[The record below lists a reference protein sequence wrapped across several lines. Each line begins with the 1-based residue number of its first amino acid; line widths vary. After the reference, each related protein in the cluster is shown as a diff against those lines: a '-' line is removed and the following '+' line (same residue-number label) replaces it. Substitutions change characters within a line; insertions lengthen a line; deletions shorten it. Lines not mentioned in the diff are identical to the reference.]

1 LEVGLGSHSPP
12 EDDPDVQLMLRVRDD
27 DAEAFAELVASY
39 QPRLARILQHLVGE
53 RELAEDLV
61 QEVFLRVYRARKTY
75 LPGAKFSTWIFRI
88 ANNIAS
94 NAVRDRSRRR
104 EYQMVDFSGSQAA
117 VPAMDQLAV
126 ASSSTLP
133 VRRLEGTER
142 AEMVRQALDSL
153 SERQR
158 MALLLS
164 KFEGLS
170 YQEIAD
176 TMGLTTKAVR
186 SLLSRSRENL
196 RLILQ
201 PYMERGVQLSDE
213 EGGADERRR

>member
-1 LEVGLGSHSPP
+1 LEPTLGSGSLP
-12 EDDPDVQLMLRVRDD
+12 EDDPDVKLMLRVRDD
-27 DAEAFAELVASY
+27 DAEAFAELVMNY
-39 QPRLARILQHLVGE
+39 QPRLQRILQHLVGE
-53 RELAEDLV
+53 RDTADDLV
-61 QEVFLRVYRARKTY
+61 QDVFLRVYRARKTY
-75 LPGAKFSTWIFRI
+75 VPGAKFSTWIFRI
-88 ANNIAS
+88 ANNVAS

-104 EYQMVDFSGSQAA
+104 EYQMVDFSGSQQAI
-117 VPAMDQLAV
+117 PAMDQLAV
-126 ASSSTLP
+126 ASSSALP

-142 AEMVRQALDSL
+142 AEMVRQALNSL

-176 TMGLTTKAVR
+176 TMGMTTKAVR

-196 RLILQ
+196 RQILQ
-201 PYMERGVQLSDE
+201 PYMEHGVQPPGE
-213 EGGADERRR
+213 ESGGAK

>member
-1 LEVGLGSHSPP
+1 
-12 EDDPDVQLMLRVRDD
+12 MLRVRDD
-27 DAEAFAELVASY
+27 DAEAFAELVTNY
-39 QPRLARILQHLVGE
+39 QPRLQRILQHLVGE
-53 RELAEDLV
+53 RDVADDLV
-61 QEVFLRVYRARKTY
+61 QDVFLRVYRARKTY

-88 ANNIAS
+88 ANNVAS

-117 VPAMDQLAV
+117 IPAMDQIAV
-126 ASSSTLP
+126 ASSSSMP
-133 VRRLEGTER
+133 VRKLEGTER
-142 AEMVRQALDSL
+142 AEMVRQALNSL

-176 TMGLTTKAVR
+176 AMGMTTKAVR

-196 RLILQ
+196 RQILQ
-201 PYMERGVQLSDE
+201 PYMDSGVQPPSE
-213 EGGADERRR
+213 ESGGAK

>member
-1 LEVGLGSHSPP
+1 
-12 EDDPDVQLMLRVRDD
+12 MLRVRDD

-39 QPRLARILQHLVGE
+39 QPRLVRILQHLVGE

-104 EYQMVDFSGSQAA
+104 EYQMVEFSGSQAA

-133 VRRLEGTER
+133 ARRLEGTER

-213 EGGADERRR
+213 GGGADERRG

>member
-1 LEVGLGSHSPP
+1 
-12 EDDPDVQLMLRVRDD
+12 VRDD
-27 DAEAFAELVASY
+27 DAEAFAELVLNY
-39 QPRLARILQHLVGE
+39 QPRLQRILQHLVGE
-53 RELAEDLV
+53 RDSADDLV
-61 QEVFLRVYRARKTY
+61 QDVFLRVYRARKTY
-75 LPGAKFSTWIFRI
+75 VPGAKFSTWIFRI

-104 EYQMVDFSGSQAA
+104 EYQMVDFSGSQQAI
-117 VPAMDQLAV
+117 PAMDQLAV
-126 ASSSTLP
+126 
-133 VRRLEGTER
+133 
-142 AEMVRQALDSL
+142 VRQALNSL

-176 TMGLTTKAVR
+176 TMGMTTKAVR

-196 RLILQ
+196 RQILQ
-201 PYMERGVQLSDE
+201 PYMEHGKMPPAE
-213 EGGADERRR
+213 ESGEAK

>member
-1 LEVGLGSHSPP
+1 
-12 EDDPDVQLMLRVRDD
+12 MLRVRED
-27 DAEAFAELVASY
+27 DAEAFAELVTHY
-39 QPRLARILQHLVGE
+39 QPRLQRILQHLVGE
-53 RELAEDLV
+53 RDVADDLV
-61 QEVFLRVYRARKTY
+61 QDVFLRVYRARKTY

-88 ANNIAS
+88 ANNVAS

-117 VPAMDQLAV
+117 IPAMDQIAV
-126 ASSSTLP
+126 ASSSSMP
-133 VRRLEGTER
+133 VRKLEGTER
-142 AEMVRQALDSL
+142 AEMVRQALNSL

-176 TMGLTTKAVR
+176 AMGMTTKAVR

-196 RLILQ
+196 RQILQ
-201 PYMERGVQLSDE
+201 PYMDSGVQPPSDQS
-213 EGGADERRR
+213 GGAK